1 MRVRVLAG
9 LILAAAATAGPLRAD
24 EPQMLLNGSW
34 AHLPTGAEQDSC
46 PLPGGPPPRLVTV
59 PLTCEIDADGKLAN
73 CQADERADP
82 AMARFALCL
91 SRYFEVRPGISGR
104 VFVPIGIGGPAPHP
118 APGQGRRS
126 RPSGSS

>member
-82 AMARFALCL
+82 AMARFALADAEREL
-91 SRYFEVRPGISGR
+91 PM
-104 VFVPIGIGGPAPHP
+104 
-118 APGQGRRS
+118 
-126 RPSGSS
+126 